1 MYRQEN
7 ALILSVLETT
17 MVYLDI
23 GPSDISL
30 TLIFP
35 DFCVK

>member
-1 MYRQEN
+1 M
-7 ALILSVLETT
+7 LLHLVLT

-23 GPSDISL
+23 SQYDITL

-35 DFCVK
+35 DFCVN